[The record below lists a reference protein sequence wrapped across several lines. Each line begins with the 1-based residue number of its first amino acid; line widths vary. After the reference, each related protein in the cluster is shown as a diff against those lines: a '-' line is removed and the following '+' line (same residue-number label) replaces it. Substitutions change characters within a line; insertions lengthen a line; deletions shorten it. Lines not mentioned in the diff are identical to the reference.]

1 MSVFFLVLGV
11 TTLVFLVL
19 PLRKP
24 LAHLPPGTGP
34 VIDMHVHTAGIG
46 AGGSGC
52 YVSPQLKDNWRF
64 GIYLKAFGVTRERL
78 EKEGDGLPIR
88 LISEHI
94 ATARQVD
101 GAVILA
107 LDGVVDETGELD
119 LGQTEVYIPN
129 EFVAAETARYDN
141 LYFGASV
148 NPHRKDALQR
158 LEQAARDGAVLVKW
172 LPAIQRI
179 DPSDKRIEPF
189 YRKLVELGLPLLVHT
204 GAERSFSAADHDI
217 GDPQKL
223 HLPLSLGVTVIAAH
237 AATTGTTDG
246 ETQFDRLVRMFP
258 DYPNLYADISSLT
271 QLNKLWYLPKVLA
284 HPEIHERLIY
294 GTDYPLI
301 ETALVKPWYFFWRL
315 GWQQMQAISGIEN
328 TWDRELQLKRELGFS
343 GDIFRR
349 SAELLGIREG
359 KFAKKASKDHG
370 TMSYQRPFA
379 SLTQGAETQGNP

>member
-1 MSVFFLVLGV
+1 MSVLLLGLGV
-11 TTLVFLVL
+11 TTLLLVLL
-19 PLRKP
+19 PLRGP
-24 LAHLPPGTGP
+24 LAPLAPGTRP

-46 AGGSGC
+46 ASGSGC
-52 YVSPQLKDNWRF
+52 YVSPALKDNWRF

-78 EKEGDGLPIR
+78 EKEGDGLSIR

-94 ATARQVD
+94 AASSLVD
-101 GAVILA
+101 GAVVLA

-119 LGQTEVYIPN
+119 LEQTEVYIPN
-129 EFVAAETARYDN
+129 AFVAAETARYDN

-148 NPHRKDALQR
+148 NPYRHDALER
-158 LEQAARDGAVLVKW
+158 LEQAALDGAVLVKW
-172 LPAIQRI
+172 LPAIQHI
-179 DPSDKRIEPF
+179 DPCDPAIEPF

-258 DYPNLYADISSLT
+258 EYPNLYADISSLT

-284 HPEIHERLIY
+284 HPEIHGRLLY

-315 GWQQMQAISGIEN
+315 GWNQMRTVSRIEN

-343 GDIFRR
+343 EDIFRR
-349 SAELLGIREG
+349 SAELLGIGKAEQAEG
-359 KFAKKASKDHG
+359 VKQKSA
-370 TMSYQRPFA
+370 
-379 SLTQGAETQGNP
+379 N